1 MVRGFQALVPP
12 DDLIHFNATELH
24 MIFAGSDCIDVDD
37 VLRDAVLQGGF
48 ECENDYPH
56 DGTGPGLGPG
66 PGPVRTQEPNQDISS
81 SSSSSSSVVLS
92 GCRSLVWLRAV
103 LSEMD
108 QHTLS
113 RFLSFVTGCANM
125 PVEG

>member
-1 MVRGFQALVPP
+1 
-12 DDLIHFNATELH
+12 
-24 MIFAGSDCIDVDD
+24 MIFAGSACIEVED
-37 VLRDAVLQGGF
+37 VLRDVVLQGGF
-48 ECENDYPH
+48 ESENDYLS
-56 DGTGPGLGPG
+56 DGQGLGPGLAQGPGLGQGLGIGQGLG
-66 PGPVRTQEPNQDISS
+66 PTQELNQDISS
-81 SSSSSSSVVLS
+81 SSSSSSMVS

-125 PVEG
+125 PVEGEDHNPSPL